1 MSWRIVF
8 VLLVGSIWAG
18 CGELG
23 RENPA
28 DPLGGD
34 QGSQEGIDLV
44 ALLPQTGKGGVAD
57 LLAEIRYH
65 VSGEDLPQPLEGRMD
80 LVGRTARARVVGV
93 PPGGDRVFEVRAY
106 DLTEVMTFAAVD
118 TVEVVEGGELTV
130 ELELVRLSGSLELTS
145 NLPPEVTELE
155 IHIDAHGDTLLLH
168 YPLEGPLTERIGGIP
183 TRGDVDVVLLGYDA
197 DRQIVVQKSLNTD
210 IRDDLVARISLE
222 AVGGFLQI
230 VAHFSEYIP
239 IVEID
244 RFNDQ
249 VATFFRRSEN
259 PDLPGPNE
267 PIDFDDPRF
276 NKKAFGPDGEI
287 IKFYNFDVRPR
298 EPAIVYMPVDRRGDQ
313 LVGQLPIFDRI
324 PGEEGYSDFWHINQV
339 RVIDPEYRPN
349 ALSDAQAVLDSGWEI
364 TPTETLMQAVMVP
377 DHSKADLRFD
387 PATSSDLLNGW
398 YQGKVVK
405 YFLFAHPASSAMIDF
420 GSGQINTPQMYGF
433 FANDRDEKDG
443 FEFDLETEMTHNVA
457 TRLPGEEGYSPLWV
471 LQVFKLTVFDRVQD
485 LASALDQSS
494 NEETTLPLE
503 QLLYLNAPIVQVG
516 ESGSELESEPG
527 SEPESEP
534 VGEDGSENGG

>member
-1 MSWRIVF
+1 MIWRIVF
-8 VLLVGSIWAG
+8 VLLAGSFWAG

-28 DPLGGD
+28 DPLGEYK
-34 QGSQEGIDLV
+34 GSQEGIDLV

-57 LLAEIRYH
+57 LLSEIRYH
-65 VSGEDLPQPLEGRMD
+65 VSGEGIAQPLEGRMD

-93 PPGGDRVFEVRAY
+93 PPGGDRVFVVRAY
-106 DLTEVMTFAAVD
+106 DLAEVMTFAAVD
-118 TVEVVEGGELTV
+118 TVEVVVGGELTV
-130 ELELVRLSGSLELTS
+130 ELDLVRLSGSLELTS

-155 IHIDAHGDTLLLH
+155 IHIDAQGDTLLLH
-168 YPLEGPLTERIGGIP
+168 YLLEGPLTERIEGIP
-183 TRGDVDVVLLGYDA
+183 TRGDVNLVLRGYDA

-210 IRDDLVARISLE
+210 IREDLVARISLE

-230 VAHFSEYIP
+230 VAHFSEYLP

-249 VATFFRRSEN
+249 DATFFRRSDN

-276 NKKAFGPDGEI
+276 KKKAYGPDGEI
-287 IKFYNFDVRPR
+287 ITFYNFDVRPR
-298 EPAIVYMPVDRRGDQ
+298 EPAIVYMLVDRRGNQ

-324 PGEEGYSDFWHINQV
+324 PGDEDYSDFWHINQV
-339 RVIDPEYRPN
+339 RVLDPKYRPN
-349 ALSDAQAVLDSGWEI
+349 TLSDAQAVLDSGWEI

-377 DHSKADLRFD
+377 DHSNADLRFD

-398 YQGKVVK
+398 YQGLVVK

-420 GSGQINTPQMYGF
+420 GSGQINTPQMYSF

-443 FEFDLETEMTHNVA
+443 FEFDSEIEMTHNVA

-471 LQVFKLTVFDRVQD
+471 LQVFKLTIFDRVQD
-485 LASALDQSS
+485 LASALGQSS

-503 QLLYLNAPIVQVG
+503 RLLYLNAPIVQVG
-516 ESGSELESEPG
+516 EIG
-527 SEPESEP
+527 SEPESGLENEP